1 MLWIS
6 KHTADLPTVLSI
18 PYLVTNCIHEKLC
31 MRGIKLVFYFF
42 SFYKIPS
49 RGAKN
54 TKIQVKSSVVNVV
67 VGFLAF
73 FLFLF
78 SGSQTGSCVEFEKDD
93 VSVLNCVISSL
104 LTVFSGSFC
113 RSLRSSFFK
122 IRKWHD
128 LRHNE
133 AFFKVRMN
141 STSSLRSLCSFLKNC
156 QKCIDLEVQP
166 FEITDFDLGHPVSW
180 ENHWRTISLVETRHC
195 YCKMCRSK

>member
-1 MLWIS
+1 
-6 KHTADLPTVLSI
+6 
-18 PYLVTNCIHEKLC
+18 

-42 SFYKIPS
+42 ILQNSIQRREKHKNPSKIIS
-49 RGAKN
+49 CKRGRRFF
-54 TKIQVKSSVVNVV
+54 
-67 VGFLAF
+67 GL

-113 RSLRSSFFK
+113 RSLRPGFFK

-128 LRHNE
+128 LSHNE

-166 FEITDFDLGHPVSW
+166 FEITDLVLGHPVSW
-180 ENHWRTISLVETRHC
+180 ENH
-195 YCKMCRSK
+195 